1 MDLHN
6 LLYSRSPEELNH
18 VQLVISAAELRQ
30 CFDEQERWIRATIK
44 EATEPEYYTRKEL
57 SKLLHLSLPTI
68 DRHVEQGRLPKP
80 VKHGTRV
87 LFDKA
92 SVNYFINHVNAPK

>member
-6 LLYSRSPEELNH
+6 MLYSADPSELQH

-30 CFDEQERWIRATIK
+30 CFDEQERWIRSTIK

-87 LFDKA
+87 LFNKA
-92 SVNYFINHVNAPK
+92 DVNYYVKNAIKD